1 MQNII
6 GFFSRGR
13 NTIKLVTFKDKRVKE
28 IIAYQ
33 TEKYYEK
40 FEKQL
45 QTWREYLKLS
55 KEYYVTKTDPSNTTK
70 VLLANFDDNHAK
82 IISNLDD
89 KHAKQDENF
98 KESVNAIIKI
108 QDAKVEEKFETKIQP
123 LSLQIKEVSPKQGE
137 QANILS
143 TYT

>member
-1 MQNII
+1 M
-6 GFFSRGR
+6 
-13 NTIKLVTFKDKRVKE
+13 
-28 IIAYQ
+28 
-33 TEKYYEK
+33 
-40 FEKQL
+40 
-45 QTWREYLKLS
+45 
-55 KEYYVTKTDPSNTTK
+55 TKTDPSNTTK

-82 IISNLDD
+82 IISNFDD

-137 QANILS
+137 QANI
-143 TYT
+143 